1 MRLEKFRVTNYR
13 SVKDSG
19 WISVGDQTA
28 LVGRNE
34 SGKSNLLLALRSL
47 KPPEHLERLSVSS
60 DFPADLSR
68 LDYSDEMDVVQTV
81 WTLSDEQRQQLAEL
95 FPRAAGI
102 QSVEVG
108 RGYEP
113 LRWVRFPELPASE
126 APIGRAKDLF
136 ARLGSSPG
144 AGEEEPEE
152 PAFRRAL
159 DNLESAIARNADDAR
174 AWAEGVREALSDLRQ
189 PMDTR
194 TTTLSEAAR
203 DAVSELRELAEQ
215 AAGDTDAE
223 NAARDWVLQQLPS
236 FLYLDDYPE
245 IQGHQD
251 LAAFLERRRENR
263 TREGDEY
270 FEKLLTV
277 AGLDTNSIETLLHAD
292 HETRRQIANRA
303 GAVVTRKLREL
314 WHERALKVRFN
325 LDGEHFNTLIS
336 DPNSI
341 YDVEVNLNER
351 SRGFRWFF
359 SFYVTFAADAKEG
372 TTDNMVLLLDE
383 PGLYL
388 HALGQRDLLAHFA
401 SDFPNQVVYSTHSP
415 FMVSANDFSA
425 VRTVTISEED
435 GTTVST
441 TPSGDQKT
449 LFPIL
454 HSLGMEIS
462 RSLFG
467 EGRHLVV
474 SEITDYWFLRATS
487 DFVRSRSGR
496 GLPHDLHITPAGG
509 CAKLPYMVALLS
521 GQHPSAMVL
530 MTDPPGGDATQ
541 AAEIADDIAKLLPR
555 ENLVLVS
562 DVLDEPRPG
571 GADLEDLIDP
581 QLYDRFVRYCWRN
594 ELKDKTFEPDRSI
607 PRIVDRYTKALGALG
622 LEFSRVRPAR
632 LFLRGMGKNPTS
644 VLPKTTRERFERLF
658 AAVQERMQGLS
669 D

>member
-1 MRLEKFRVTNYR
+1 MRLEKFRVTHYR
-13 SVKDSG
+13 SVRDSG

-47 KPPEHLERLSVSS
+47 KPPDHLERLPVST
-60 DFPADLSR
+60 DFPADLPR
-68 LDYSDEMDVVQTV
+68 TEYNDELDVVQTV
-81 WTLSDEQRQQLAEL
+81 WRLSDEQREHLATL
-95 FPRAAGI
+95 FPRAS
-102 QSVEVG
+102 QVERVEIG

-113 LRWVRFPELPASE
+113 LRWVRFPELPAAE
-126 APIGRAKDLF
+126 APIGRAKELF
-136 ARLGSSPG
+136 TRLASADGD
-144 AGEEEPEE
+144 GEENAEE
-152 PAFRRAL
+152 GGLRRAL
-159 DNLESAIARNADDAR
+159 DRLETAIGASAEDPR
-174 AWAEGVREALSDLRQ
+174 AWAQGVRDALVDARQRAEARST
-189 PMDTR
+189 P
-194 TTTLSEAAR
+194 LSESAR
-203 DAVSELRELAEQ
+203 DALSELRELADQ
-215 AAGDTDAE
+215 VGNDTDAE
-223 NAARDWVLQQLPS
+223 NTARDWLLEQLPS
-236 FLYLDDYPE
+236 FLYLDEYPE

-251 LAAFLERRRENR
+251 LAAFLERKRENR
-263 TREGDEY
+263 SREGDEY

-277 AGLDTNSIETLLHAD
+277 AGLDVESLETLLHAD

-359 SFYVTFAADAKEG
+359 SFYVTFAAEAKVG
-372 TTDNMVLLLDE
+372 ATDNMVLLLDE

-388 HALGQRDLLAHFA
+388 HALGQRDLLAHFKA
-401 SDFPNQVVYSTHSP
+401 DFPNQVVYTTHSP
-415 FMVSANDFSA
+415 FMVPADDLGA

-435 GTTVST
+435 GTQVGER
-441 TPSGDQKT
+441 PSGDAKT

-462 RSLFG
+462 QNLFG
-467 EGRHLVV
+467 DGRHLVV

-521 GQHPSAMVL
+521 GQRPSALVL
-530 MTDPPGGDATQ
+530 MTDDAG
-541 AAEIADDIAKLLPR
+541 AEAGELGLEVAKLLPR
-555 ENLVLVS
+555 ENLVHVAGA
-562 DVLDEPRPG
+562 LDPERAG

-594 ELKDKTFEPDRSI
+594 ELKDKTFELDPSI
-607 PRIVDRYTKALGALG
+607 PRIVDRYTRALAGLG

-658 AAVQERMQGLS
+658 VLIQERMQSLGG
-669 D
+669 